1 MVEVLALLEVCLL
14 GVPRLVLNGR
24 AVASIRRKNR
34 ALIYYLAANKRVVSR
49 DNLLAFF
56 WPDHERAAAQPIL
69 RTMIYDLRKQLGDA
83 VQVDDQ
89 GISLTAGTRIDAD
102 VLSAAVDSSSS
113 NEQQLTNALAL
124 YKGDFLDGFSLV
136 DSPQF
141 DDWVASEREHY
152 RLLAMRGYA
161 RLARQQEMLRDYPA
175 ALESMRRALAFNSYQ
190 EDIQRDVMRLLF
202 LNGDRTG
209 VIRQYE
215 SLRKLLDDEMGVP
228 PMPETRNLYD
238 AIISDSYAAATPKS
252 IAPVSDVDSSASKSI
267 LPFAGREAELEM
279 LKGKLNHGKLILL
292 EGEPGIGKT
301 RLISELIAAQRREGE
316 TALVL
321 RGVAYELEQGLPY
334 QPILDALRG
343 LLEGPDWKSLSVQ
356 LDLAAVWL
364 TELARLLPELLTRYP
379 EIPTPTQPADEA
391 RLWEAL
397 VQFFRALSRRGKV
410 WLFLDDLHWADAATV
425 GWLGYLVRH
434 ISSSALTVL
443 ATSHPVEGRI
453 DLVKLLQTLK
463 REDRLVHVELSVL
476 SESGLRTIAT
486 VLSPEHEE
494 QFSGWLVEN
503 AEGNPFF
510 LTELVRYAYGIGL
523 LTKDGALDLELFNSS
538 PVIPAT
544 IHNLIES
551 RLLRLSEQAR
561 DLLHIAA
568 VVGREFDL
576 ELVRQVASLSESD
589 ALDGIEELQTAH
601 LIRPL
606 QGDKFAFDHSLTMQV
621 AIQDMNQARQH
632 SLHRRVA
639 EALEVIYQNE
649 LDSVSGLIA
658 RHFVDGNS
666 RVRATA
672 YALRAGRFA
681 ASLAAWVEAIA
692 SYEQALKLET
702 DKAKLAGIFLET
714 GAARLHKGDFAL
726 ASADY
731 RTAVDMATALHN
743 WPLAE
748 SAHLALNQSFLP
760 QARFA
765 EAISLAKKLRESG
778 PAELEVCAEFCWGS
792 GLSVESA
799 HPAEAEYHLREAERL
814 LHERGIHSSTVTL
827 PQIMYQL
834 AGAVGQ
840 QGRSPEAIDLYRQV
854 LDMLDRGSASLDIL
868 RQIMLYNNLA
878 YHLHLDGDPSAAEY
892 IQAGIELARDKGSLS
907 HMPYLLSTSG
917 EIALAQNDLQ
927 GAENYFRDGL
937 ALAEQIPVPE
947 RVAGLTANLGLVA
960 KARGE
965 SDLARERLRKALDLA
980 AQLGSHHLEVR
991 IRIWL
996 APLLS
1001 YEEGVLYLKAAR
1013 TLAEQ
1018 DGLRSLLEEIG
1029 GLENRLIPP
1038 RG

>member
-1 MVEVLALLEVCLL
+1 MAKVSALLEVYLL

-24 AVASIRRKNR
+24 TVPSLRRKNR
-34 ALIYYLAANKRVVSR
+34 ALIYYLAANKQAASR
-49 DNLLAFF
+49 DKLLAFF
-56 WPDHERAAAQPIL
+56 WPDHERVAAQPIL
-69 RTMIYDLRKQLGDA
+69 RTMIHDLRKQLGDT

-89 GISLTAGTRIDAD
+89 GIRLAPGTLIDAD
-102 VLSAAVDSSSS
+102 VLTAALDSSSS
-113 NEQQLTNALAL
+113 DEQELINALAL
-124 YKGDFLDGFSLV
+124 YKGDFLEGFSLA

-141 DDWVASEREHY
+141 DDWAASEREHY

-161 RLARQQEMLRDYPA
+161 SLAHRQEVLRIFPA
-175 ALESMRRALAFNSYQ
+175 ALESMRRALAFNGYQ
-190 EDIQRDVMRLLF
+190 EDLQRDVMRLLY

-215 SLRKLLDDEMGVP
+215 SFRKLLDEEMGVP

-238 AIISDSYAAATPKS
+238 AIISDTYVATTAES
-252 IAPVSDVDSSASKSI
+252 IAPVSDVRSSGSESV

-279 LKGKLNHGKLILL
+279 LRSQLNHGKLILL

-343 LLEGPDWKSLSVQ
+343 LLAGPDWKSLSVQ
-356 LDLAAVWL
+356 LDLAPVWL

-379 EIPTPTQPADEA
+379 EIPAPAQPADEA
-391 RLWEAL
+391 RLWESL
-397 VQFFRALSRRGKV
+397 VQFFRALSRRGKI

-434 ISSSALTVL
+434 MSSSTLTVL
-443 ATSHPVEGRI
+443 ATSRPMDGHTG
-453 DLVKLLQTLK
+453 LMKLLQTLE
-463 REDRLVHVELSVL
+463 REDRLVHVGLSVL
-476 SESGLRTIAT
+476 SESALRTIAT
-486 VLSPEHEE
+486 VLSPEHEG
-494 QFSGWLVEN
+494 QLSGWLVEN

-523 LTKDGALDLELFNSS
+523 LKKDGALDLELFSSS

-568 VVGREFDL
+568 VVGREFDFG
-576 ELVRQVASLSESD
+576 LVKQVASVSESD
-589 ALDGIEELQTAH
+589 TLDAIEELQAAH

-632 SLHRRVA
+632 SLHRRIA
-639 EALEVIYQNE
+639 EALEAIHQNE
-649 LDSVSGLIA
+649 LDSLSGLIA

-666 RVRATA
+666 RVRAAA
-672 YALRAGRFA
+672 YAFRAGRFA
-681 ASLAAWVEAIA
+681 ANLAAWVEAIA
-692 SYEQALKLET
+692 SYEQALKLEL
-702 DKAKLAGIFLET
+702 DDPKRARIFLEMGT
-714 GAARLHKGDFAL
+714 ARFHKGDFER
-726 ASADY
+726 ASADFQA
-731 RTAVDMATALHN
+731 AVDLATVQHD

-748 SAHLALNQSFLP
+748 SAHVALNQSFLP

-765 EAISLAKKLRESG
+765 EAIALAKELCESG
-778 PAELEVCAEFCWGS
+778 PPELAVCAEFCWGT

-799 HPAEAEYHLREAERL
+799 HPIEAELHLRESERL
-814 LHERGIHSSTVTL
+814 LQERGMHTSSVTL

-834 AGAVGQ
+834 AGVLGQ
-840 QGRSPEAIDLYRQV
+840 QGRSPEAIDLYRKV
-854 LDMLDRGSASLDIL
+854 LDMLDRGTASLDIL
-868 RQIMLYNNLA
+868 RNIMLFNNLA
-878 YHLHLDGDPSAAEY
+878 YQLYLAGDPSAAEY
-892 IQAGIELARDKGSLS
+892 IRAGIEFAREKGSLS
-907 HMPYLLSTSG
+907 HMPYLYSTSG
-917 EIALAQNDLQ
+917 EIALARNDLD

-965 SDLARERLRKALDLA
+965 TDLACERLRKALDLA
-980 AQLGSHHLEVR
+980 TQLGSHHLEVR

-1001 YEEGVLYLKAAR
+1001 YEEGFLCLKAAR
-1013 TLAEQ
+1013 ALAEQ

-1029 GLENRLIPP
+1029 GLENHLITP

>member
-1 MVEVLALLEVCLL
+1 
-14 GVPRLVLNGR
+14 
-24 AVASIRRKNR
+24 
-34 ALIYYLAANKRVVSR
+34 
-49 DNLLAFF
+49 
-56 WPDHERAAAQPIL
+56 
-69 RTMIYDLRKQLGDA
+69 
-83 VQVDDQ
+83 
-89 GISLTAGTRIDAD
+89 
-102 VLSAAVDSSSS
+102 
-113 NEQQLTNALAL
+113 
-124 YKGDFLDGFSLV
+124 
-136 DSPQF
+136 
-141 DDWVASEREHY
+141 
-152 RLLAMRGYA
+152 
-161 RLARQQEMLRDYPA
+161 
-175 ALESMRRALAFNSYQ
+175 
-190 EDIQRDVMRLLF
+190 
-202 LNGDRTG
+202 
-209 VIRQYE
+209 
-215 SLRKLLDDEMGVP
+215 
-228 PMPETRNLYD
+228 
-238 AIISDSYAAATPKS
+238 
-252 IAPVSDVDSSASKSI
+252 
-267 LPFAGREAELEM
+267 
-279 LKGKLNHGKLILL
+279 
-292 EGEPGIGKT
+292 
-301 RLISELIAAQRREGE
+301 
-316 TALVL
+316 
-321 RGVAYELEQGLPY
+321 
-334 QPILDALRG
+334 
-343 LLEGPDWKSLSVQ
+343 
-356 LDLAAVWL
+356 
-364 TELARLLPELLTRYP
+364 
-379 EIPTPTQPADEA
+379 
-391 RLWEAL
+391 
-397 VQFFRALSRRGKV
+397 
-410 WLFLDDLHWADAATV
+410 
-425 GWLGYLVRH
+425 
-434 ISSSALTVL
+434 LTVL

-494 QFSGWLVEN
+494 QFSGWLAEN

-589 ALDGIEELQTAH
+589 VLDGIEELQTAH

-765 EAISLAKKLRESG
+765 EAISLAKKLRGSG

-917 EIALAQNDLQ
+917 EIALARNDLQ

-1001 YEEGVLYLKAAR
+1001 YEEGVLCLKAAR